1 MSIFDFLGSKKSS
14 TLDLLNVKRI
24 HGNLL
29 YTADNRKIGY
39 VIVDPINMSVTSSLI
54 TSGRVDALKNVIIS
68 TGTVE
73 IMAVN
78 AFQNFESNRRYFD
91 SLIKSEKNEK
101 LQRLDELDQIYF
113 DNLKE
118 RMATSR
124 EFLVAA
130 SFPAAESDESINTEL
145 GRIRMYLFENQFTAR
160 VADKEDIKR
169 LLAVFCQGAS
179 FSLPDFD
186 GEPYIE
192 TEESYSE

>member
-179 FSLPDFD
+179 FALPDFD